1 MMERSRRLILFIA
14 AAILSAAIFLKG
26 HAPFRRNG
34 DVAFLPFTSSG
45 VTIRLKGNA
54 KTSGVYILP
63 EGVTVGDVIILTATV
78 PGVASQTSPL
88 LDTRLRPGDV
98 LEVAGGNPQRAEI
111 SLKKMKAGERVLLGI
126 PLHPDRMDIDD
137 WVSLPG
143 IGAKM
148 ARIIVDDRQN
158 NGDFC
163 SVDTL
168 RRVPGMGEK
177 KMDMIRK
184 FFDHR

>member
-1 MMERSRRLILFIA
+1 MMERSRRLIFLA
-14 AAILSAAIFLKG
+14 AAILSATLFLKG
-26 HAPFRRNG
+26 HAPSHRNG

-45 VTIRLKGNA
+45 VTIRLKLDT

-63 EGVTVGDVIILTATV
+63 KGVTVGDVIKLTAAV
-78 PGVASQTSPL
+78 PGVASQASPL
-88 LDTRLRPGDV
+88 LDTRLVPGDV
-98 LEVAGGNPQRAEI
+98 LEVTGGNPQPTEI
-111 SLKKMKAGERVLLGI
+111 SLKKMKAGERLLLGI

-148 ARIIVDDRQN
+148 ARVIVEDRQN

-163 SVDTL
+163 SVETL
-168 RRVPGMGEK
+168 RRVPGIGEK
-177 KMDMIRK
+177 KMDMVRK